1 MPSLLATEIGDAYTK
16 RRKNSEDDLVDVFK
30 RSMVARTGD
39 YFAKETLD
47 AGASLFSG
55 VSDKFLKEPF
65 EQRAAE
71 KFMNPDR
78 RKFRTNLEKTDQ
90 QYNSWVKH
98 EKDGIEKGHS
108 REFIAFEKHFND
120 ERIAEYIKE
129 LNRQGKVSDLKIK
142 GMEGLG
148 FSVKDLHKDV
158 LKNMVYQ
165 AMDES
170 KDVNGNSY
178 LTLLAN
184 KYDNFKNIYE
194 TNIPTGETRKL
205 TFTGMDSPKNF
216 GQFITSKI
224 KNIFD
229 KGDNDERLSRAI
241 DNIASNDEDLIKD
254 KRFARIVETKRAL
267 ENIDSTFSRDA
278 QALLNLEKEEIF
290 QENFLIKKFNEL
302 GATGKK
308 VETIESGDNG
318 LYKQTQITLTTAA
331 GEKSYET
338 REPLTNINDAEGR
351 LMGNDF
357 QRRPSTNAYHVAMKY
372 LSSRGMTQLT
382 EIIDNQNLVDGSG
395 NPLTPMSRDITIDQ
409 YDFMMQ
415 SINVIS
421 VQNQGEFRKQPAE
434 EAAAEIAAIASM
446 VKGMQQSVR
455 DAYRPYPVSKG
466 IDDSAFFVDPSTR
479 LQLKDLKFIIPN
491 EKQRLAYNKNKSDLP
506 KGMTAAQGKAL
517 AEHLSQKNDKI
528 AAQRALQETTVA
540 FVQYWNEQG
549 DVSETIRQNLRKE
562 SIEKTSQFVPR
573 ARAKKETPLESLLKD
588 KLRPARTD
596 PLFNSPSLFTRP

>member
-1 MPSLLATEIGDAYTK
+1 MTSLLAADISDAYTK
-16 RRKNSEDDLVDVFK
+16 RKNKSEDDLVDVFK

-39 YFAKETLD
+39 YFAKEALD

-318 LYKQTQITLTTAA
+318 LYKLTKYTYTTAA
-331 GEKSYET
+331 GEKSHEV

-357 QRRPSTNAYHVAMKY
+357 QSRPSTNAYHVGMKY
-372 LSSRGMTQLT
+372 LSNRGMTQLT

-395 NPLTPMSRDITIDQ
+395 NPLTPSSRDITIEQ

-415 SINVIS
+415 AINVIS

-434 EAAAEIAAIASM
+434 ERAATITAISSM
-446 VKGMQQSVR
+446 VNGMKESVR

-491 EKQRLAYNKNKSDLP
+491 EKQRLAYNKNNLP
-506 KGMTAAQGKAL
+506 EGMTPALGKLL
-517 AEHLSQKNDKI
+517 AEHLSQKDAKI
-528 AAQRALQETTVA
+528 SAQRKLQETTVA

-549 DVSETIRQNLRKE
+549 DVSETVRQNFLEE
-562 SIEKTSQFVPR
+562 SIEKTSQFAP
-573 ARAKKETPLESLLKD
+573 KKEVTARPELKSLLKD
-588 KLRPARTD
+588 KLQPARTD
-596 PLFNSPSLFTRP
+596 PLFNPPSLFPRP

>member
-1 MPSLLATEIGDAYTK
+1 MTSLLAADISDAYTK
-16 RRKNSEDDLVDVFK
+16 RKNKSEDDLVDVFK

-39 YFAKETLD
+39 YFAKEALD

-290 QENFLIKKFNEL
+290 QENFLIIFK
-302 GATGKK
+302 
-308 VETIESGDNG
+308 
-318 LYKQTQITLTTAA
+318 
-331 GEKSYET
+331 
-338 REPLTNINDAEGR
+338 RC
-351 LMGNDF
+351 
-357 QRRPSTNAYHVAMKY
+357 
-372 LSSRGMTQLT
+372 SS
-382 EIIDNQNLVDGSG
+382 S
-395 NPLTPMSRDITIDQ
+395 
-409 YDFMMQ
+409 FK
-415 SINVIS
+415 
-421 VQNQGEFRKQPAE
+421 FRKRRNFPR
-434 EAAAEIAAIASM
+434 
-446 VKGMQQSVR
+446 K
-455 DAYRPYPVSKG
+455 
-466 IDDSAFFVDPSTR
+466 FF
-479 LQLKDLKFIIPN
+479 N
-491 EKQRLAYNKNKSDLP
+491 
-506 KGMTAAQGKAL
+506 
-517 AEHLSQKNDKI
+517 
-528 AAQRALQETTVA
+528 
-540 FVQYWNEQG
+540 
-549 DVSETIRQNLRKE
+549 
-562 SIEKTSQFVPR
+562 
-573 ARAKKETPLESLLKD
+573 
-588 KLRPARTD
+588 
-596 PLFNSPSLFTRP
+596 